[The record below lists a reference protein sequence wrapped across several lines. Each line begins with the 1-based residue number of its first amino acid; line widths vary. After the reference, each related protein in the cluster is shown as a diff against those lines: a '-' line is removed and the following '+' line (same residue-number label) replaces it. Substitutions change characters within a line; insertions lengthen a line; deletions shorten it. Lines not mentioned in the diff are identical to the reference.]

1 MEPKN
6 CKRRILLAVSGM
18 SPQILTETLYALA
31 CVQRPA
37 FIPTEIHLL
46 TTASGA
52 RSARHKLLH
61 GGNFVRLC
69 KEYGLDPELFK
80 EQNIHLLCDAQ
91 GQPLEDIRTA
101 RENEIAADQI
111 VDWVRRFTSD
121 PCAAL
126 HLSLAGGRKTMGYF
140 AGYALSLFGRAQ
152 DRLSHVLVSSGYESH
167 PEFFFPTRESHLIEV
182 GNGRVLDARDA
193 RVELAD
199 IPFVRLR
206 TEIPQPLLEGG
217 AGFSETIRHIQRID
231 EPPRLELDL
240 TCRQLRASGLAV
252 ELPPMLFA
260 FYAWI
265 VQRHLRD
272 DSRPCAA
279 DLREP
284 NGLFADELMTL
295 VRSVEGE
302 MGRDRELTERSL
314 KNGMDKAYFEEKKSR
329 VNKIL
334 ESQLGKALARNYQ
347 ITRFGKRPNTS
358 YGLALEKENIDWR
371 D

>member
-1 MEPKN
+1 M
-6 CKRRILLAVSGM
+6 AVSGM

-37 FIPTEIHLL
+37 FIPTEVHLL

-52 RSARHKLLH
+52 RSARHKLLQ
-61 GGNFVRLC
+61 GGHFARLC
-69 KEYGLDPELFK
+69 KEYGLDPELFG
-80 EQNIHLLCDAQ
+80 EENIHLLCDEQ

-121 PCAAL
+121 PSAAL

-152 DRLSHVLVSSGYESH
+152 DRLSHVLVSPGYESH
-167 PEFFFPTRESHLIEV
+167 PEFFYPTRESCLIETA
-182 GNGRVLDARDA
+182 NGRVLDAKDA

-206 TEIPQPLLEGG
+206 TEIPQSLLEGN

-240 TCRQLRASGLAV
+240 SRRKLIASGLEV
-252 ELPPMLFA
+252 ELSPMVFA
-260 FYAWI
+260 FYSWI
-265 VQRHLRD
+265 VQRHLKGAP
-272 DSRPCAA
+272 RPGAA

-284 NGLFADELMTL
+284 NKQFSEELLAL
-295 VRSVEGE
+295 VRAIEGE
-302 MGRDRELTERSL
+302 MGRDREETTERSL
-314 KNGMDKAYFEEKKSR
+314 KNGMDKPYFEEKKSR
-329 VNKIL
+329 VNRALKA
-334 ESQLGKALARNYQ
+334 QLGKALAEKYQ
-347 ITRFGKRPNTS
+347 IAGFGKKPDTS
-358 YGLALEKENIDWR
+358 YGLKLEAEYIDWC